1 MQYNRKALLY
11 RRNTIESDGLDTFQ
25 SVLIGQY
32 SAKVRYNQGIVKKHS
47 QNGNITELNQDIT
60 VLIPRRISIENLT
73 ALKDTGYLTIDGI
86 SYLVNS
92 YIISD
97 VLNTVIL
104 YCRRGEI

>member
-1 MQYNRKALLY
+1 MQYNRKLLLY

-32 SAKVRYNQGIVKKHS
+32 SAKVRYNQGIVRKHS

-60 VLIPRRISIENLT
+60 VLIPRKIGFTTLELVKN
-73 ALKDTGYLTIDGI
+73 TGFITIDGT
-86 SYLVNS
+86 SYFVNS
-92 YIISD
+92 YVISD
-97 VLNTVIL
+97 ILNTVIL